1 MINEI
6 NKMPKVELH
15 LHLDGS
21 IPLDIASKLSDL
33 PISELKEKMVVSNDC
48 ASLTEYLTKFDF
60 PIQLLQTKENLKLV
74 AEALINTLVRQNVI
88 YAEIRFAP
96 MFHTKKGLSYTDVVE
111 AILEGLNTNTNI
123 KTNLILCM
131 MRGMTEE
138 DNLKTIETAYTF
150 LNKGVC
156 AIDLAGDESKYPTS
170 NYNHLF
176 EIANQKEIPFTIHAG
191 ETRNALEVKEAI
203 ELGATRIGHGI
214 HAVDDENVIKLIK
227 EKDVLL
233 EICPTS
239 NIQTNVV
246 NDYGKHPIYELFS
259 KDVKVC
265 INTDNTTVSNISIT
279 DEYIKLANTFN
290 FTLENFYKMNRYA
303 LDHAF
308 ISDEEKALLINKL
321 QNY

>member
-6 NKMPKVELH
+6 KKMPKIELH

-60 PIQLLQTKENLKLV
+60 PIQLLQTKENLKSV

-96 MFHTKKGLSYTDVVE
+96 MFHIKKGLSYTDVVE

-138 DNLKTIETAYTF
+138 DNLKTIETAYAF

-170 NYNHLF
+170 DYKHLF
-176 EIANQKEIPFTIHAG
+176 EIAHQKEIPFTIHAG

-214 HAVDDENVIKLIK
+214 HAVEDENVIKLIK
-227 EKDVLL
+227 EKDILL

-246 NDYGKHPIYELFS
+246 NDYDKHPIYELFS
-259 KDVKVC
+259 KDIKVC

-290 FTLENFYKMNRYA
+290 FTLEDFYKMNKYA

-308 ISDEEKALLINKL
+308 ISDKEKALLINQL